1 MAFFILSLILN
12 IFLQSTSGNN
22 TNSDIKTIKSFY
34 INFNK
39 TERNSLNDIKKN
51 QISNNIAKDKNK
63 NSSDIYKI
71 NLNLSDSKRSLITKK
86 KFINRGS
93 NIL

>member
-39 TERNSLNDIKKN
+39 TERNSLNDIKK
-51 QISNNIAKDKNK
+51 IK
-63 NSSDIYKI
+63 Y
-71 NLNLSDSKRSLITKK
+71 
-86 KFINRGS
+86 
-93 NIL
+93 